1 MTDLQSTSLNNA
13 YGRIL
18 FPEGDTLR
26 VYASPIA
33 EFCTARMDEVRSIL
47 AILEQ
52 QVIRGYHVA
61 GYIAYEA
68 ASAFDPAFQTHP
80 PRELPLLWFGVYREP
95 RFDAMPAKA
104 ALSQPALHWKP
115 SLEKVAY
122 GAALGRIREHIAAG
136 DTYQV
141 NFTYPFEAHF
151 DAEPEAWFLERL
163 QAQQCGY
170 AAYLDL
176 GEHVIMSLSPELF
189 FELDGDHITTR
200 PMKGTRPRG
209 LGSADD
215 RTMAEA
221 LRTSPKERAENLMI
235 VDMLRNDLGRVC
247 AVNSIEVPELF
258 SIERYPTVWQM
269 TSTVTGR
276 CEAPVPEIFAALFPC
291 ASVTGAPKIETMKI
305 IRELEAGPR
314 GVYCGAIGW
323 WAPERQ
329 ARFSVAIRTA
339 TLDRDKGLAHYA
351 AGSGVTWD
359 SDMEREYQECEQ
371 KTAVL
376 YHTQPPFELLA
387 SLRLEESGYFL
398 LEEHLDR
405 LTDSAEYF
413 DYVFAREIVRN
424 ALEAYRAQ
432 VERFPAKVRLLS
444 DKRGALTITDELL
457 PAPQPWKVGLA
468 RAPIESRQRWTHH
481 KTTRRAV
488 YDDARAT
495 RLDCVD
501 VLLWTADGA
510 LTESTFANIVL
521 RFGDKRYTPP
531 SEAGLLPGVFR
542 RHLLETG
549 EIEERSLTVDD
560 LAKTDEV
567 MLINSVRRW
576 IEVEW
581 VPQLSD

>member
-1 MTDLQSTSLNNA
+1 MKTS

-18 FPEGDTLR
+18 FPEGDSLR
-26 VYASPIA
+26 VYESPIA
-33 EFCTARMDEVRSIL
+33 EFCTARLDEVRSIL

-61 GYIAYEA
+61 GYITYEA
-68 ASAFDPAFQTHP
+68 APAFDPAIQTHT
-80 PRELPLLWFGVYREP
+80 PRDFPLLWFGVYREP
-95 RFDAMPAKA
+95 LFEALPTGA
-104 ALSQPALHWKP
+104 ALPQPALNWKP
-115 SLEKVAY
+115 SLEKAAY
-122 GAALGRIREHIAAG
+122 GASLARIREHIAAG

-176 GEHVIMSLSPELF
+176 GDQVIMSLSPELF
-189 FELDGDHITTR
+189 FELNGERITTR

-209 LGSADD
+209 LGSAED
-215 RTMAEA
+215 RAMAEA
-221 LRTSPKERAENLMI
+221 LRNSPKERAENLMI

-247 AVNSIEVPELF
+247 AVNSIEVPTLF

-269 TSTVTGR
+269 TSTVTGH
-276 CEAPVPEIFAALFPC
+276 CDASVPDIFAALFPC

-323 WAPERQ
+323 WAPGRQ
-329 ARFSVAIRTA
+329 ARFNVAIRTA
-339 TLDRDKGLAHYA
+339 TLDRDRGLARYA
-351 AGSGVTWD
+351 AGSGIVWD
-359 SDMEREYQECEQ
+359 SEVDREYQECEQ

-376 YHTQPPFELLA
+376 YHTQPPFALLA
-387 SLRLEESGYFL
+387 SLRLEASSYFL

-405 LTDSAEYF
+405 LADSAEYF
-413 DYVFAREIVRN
+413 GYAFGREKVRA

-432 VERFPAKVRLLS
+432 VERFPTKVRVLS
-444 DKRGALTITDELL
+444 DKQGVLTMTDELL
-457 PAPQPWKVGLA
+457 PAPKPWKVGLA
-468 RAPIESRQRWTHH
+468 RSPIDSRQPWTHH
-481 KTTRRAV
+481 KTTHRAL
-488 YDDARAT
+488 YDSARAT
-495 RLDCVD
+495 RPDCTD

-542 RHLLETG
+542 RHLLETS
-549 EIEERSLTVDD
+549 EIEERKLTVDD
-560 LAKTDEV
+560 LAKADEV
-567 MLINSVRRW
+567 MLINSVRGW

-581 VPQLSD
+581 VALSPE

>member
-1 MTDLQSTSLNNA
+1 MNKAPA

-26 VYASPIA
+26 VYVSPIA
-33 EFCTARMDEVRSIL
+33 EFCTARIDEVRSIL

-61 GYIAYEA
+61 GYLSYEA
-68 ASAFDPAFQTHP
+68 APAFDPAFQTHR

-95 RFDAMPAKA
+95 RYEALPTSAP
-104 ALSQPALHWKP
+104 LSQPALNWKP
-115 SLEKVAY
+115 SLEKAAY
-122 GAALGRIREHIAAG
+122 GASLARIREHIAAG

-163 QAQQCGY
+163 QAQQCRY

-176 GEHVIMSLSPELF
+176 GEQVIMSLSPELF
-189 FELDGDHITTR
+189 FALDGDRITTR

-209 LGSADD
+209 MGSADD
-215 RTMAEA
+215 RAMAEA
-221 LRTSPKERAENLMI
+221 LRNSSKERAENLMI

-269 TSTVTGR
+269 TSTVTGH

-339 TLDRDKGLAHYA
+339 TVNREKGIARYA

-387 SLRLEESGYFL
+387 SLRLEPSGYFL

-405 LTDSAEYF
+405 LADSAAYF
-413 DYVFAREIVRN
+413 GYAFAREKAHD

-432 VERFPAKVRLLS
+432 VERFPAKVRLLH
-444 DKRGALTITDELL
+444 DKHGNLKITDEPL
-457 PAPQPWKVGLA
+457 PAPIPWKVGLA
-468 RAPIESRQRWTHH
+468 RAPIDSQQPWTHH
-481 KTTRRAV
+481 KTTRREC

-495 RLDCVD
+495 RPDCTD
-501 VLLWTADGA
+501 VVLWTRDGQ

-521 RFGDKRYTPP
+521 RFGKKRYTPQLA
-531 SEAGLLPGVFR
+531 AGLLPGVFR
-542 RHLLETG
+542 RHLLEAG
-549 EIEERSLTVDD
+549 EIEERILTVDD
-560 LAKTDEV
+560 LGKADEIR
-567 MLINSVRRW
+567 LINSVRRW

-581 VPQLSD
+581 ICDSESLDA